1 MKADKARIGQALDQP
16 DPAVRFYLFHGP
28 DESGSRALA
37 HRLLKSLGAERF
49 VIAAGAVKGDPALL
63 ADEAGAMGLFGDK
76 RLLWIEP
83 AGDEISEGVAGLL
96 SAPGVESIAIALA
109 GSLRKTST
117 LLKLAEAERGAW
129 AHCSYLPE
137 GRDADRLVVDLAR
150 AEGLRVTT
158 EIAAR
163 IAASAN
169 YDRAIIAS
177 ELAKFALYLGA
188 TPETPRELDPETLD
202 RLGADSGDGN
212 PSRIGDLALD
222 GRLAELTDELQRMAP
237 GGGDAVQIV
246 RSLQRRLLQLA
257 PMRARIEGG
266 ERLDGVMASA
276 GKALFWRDKPMIQ
289 RLLSQWS
296 AARLAQAADRV
307 STLER
312 RLMGSPVPADAALG
326 EELIAIARAARR

>member
-1 MKADKARIGQALDQP
+1 
-16 DPAVRFYLFHGP
+16 
-28 DESGSRALA
+28 
-37 HRLLKSLGAERF
+37 
-49 VIAAGAVKGDPALL
+49 
-63 ADEAGAMGLFGDK
+63 
-76 RLLWIEP
+76 
-83 AGDEISEGVAGLL
+83 
-96 SAPGVESIAIALA
+96 
-109 GSLRKTST
+109 
-117 LLKLAEAERGAW
+117 
-129 AHCSYLPE
+129 
-137 GRDADRLVVDLAR
+137 
-150 AEGLRVTT
+150 
-158 EIAAR
+158 
-163 IAASAN
+163 
-169 YDRAIIAS
+169 
-177 ELAKFALYLGA
+177 
-188 TPETPRELDPETLD
+188 
-202 RLGADSGDGN
+202 
-212 PSRIGDLALD
+212 
-222 GRLAELTDELQRMAP
+222 MAP